1 MFVKFQ
7 RNIIFIARQTYIDR
21 NKCRD
26 RPWKARWNPWQLL
39 YKPKYS
45 NVCLE
50 SSQEEQNLKKKKKKG
65 RNEGKGVRKK
75 RRKKGR
81 KKENEK
87 EKWERIFFS
96 LIDTDLG
103 RAGWWSMVAC
113 LPSQPCTFK
122 AHPLEWSNK
131 LKSLQLLGPLDCLV
145 WMQQIPEFQRM
156 VGRVLLPTA
165 WARSQ
170 MPKGLALVCLGFICL
185 WFPHSRKNSVQVDQF
200 FPSWKKLKQS
210 QLLLQEPRTLSV

>member
-1 MFVKFQ
+1 MCVL
-7 RNIIFIARQTYIDR
+7 N
-21 NKCRD
+21 
-26 RPWKARWNPWQLL
+26 LL
-39 YKPKYS
+39 RRSKT
-45 NVCLE
+45 
-50 SSQEEQNLKKKKKKG
+50 LKKKKKKG
-65 RNEGKGVRKK
+65 KKEGKGVRKK

-113 LPSQPCTFK
+113 LPNQPCTFK

-200 FPSWKKLKQS
+200 FSFMEKIKTGPTSFTGTQDIKCISWCWWTFLRHYS
-210 QLLLQEPRTLSV
+210 FILWMILSSLPACLINA